1 MKISLKLTIFLLLQ
15 VILLINFVN
24 ALSVNSITT
33 DRVSPGSEGIIRVEL
48 ENDGNLDV
56 KFLSFNLEFP
66 HEGIIPIG
74 GSEAFIDRL
83 KENDDETVAF
93 KFRVSNSLSTG
104 VYSISYS
111 LTYEENNIKREQK
124 GTLGIVV
131 AAEPDIDVFIEAQNP
146 IVGQIGKLNIR
157 IVNKGLADAR
167 FVSLSVSSEDITFL
181 NEKSEYIGT
190 IDSDDFEVSSFD
202 VIYNNKRSNLEVK
215 LEYKDFDNNDQELNR
230 DISLRAYTR
239 EEAIDLGLISRN
251 NTLVYILIIIAILVI
266 WYIWRRVRRSRR
278 KQKEREAIG
287 K

>member
-1 MKISLKLTIFLLLQ
+1 MKKQ
-15 VILLINFVN
+15 VFALALCSILFVTN
-24 ALSVNSITT
+24 LS
-33 DRVSPGSEGIIRVEL
+33 P
-48 ENDGNLDV
+48 
-56 KFLSFNLEFP
+56 SF
-66 HEGIIPIG
+66 
-74 GSEAFIDRL
+74 A
-83 KENDDETVAF
+83 
-93 KFRVSNSLSTG
+93 
-104 VYSISYS
+104 
-111 LTYEENNIKREQK
+111 
-124 GTLGIVV
+124 
-131 AAEPDIDVFIEAQNP
+131 
-146 IVGQIGKLNIR
+146 
-157 IVNKGLADAR
+157 
-167 FVSLSVSSEDITFL
+167 VSLSVDSTDITFL